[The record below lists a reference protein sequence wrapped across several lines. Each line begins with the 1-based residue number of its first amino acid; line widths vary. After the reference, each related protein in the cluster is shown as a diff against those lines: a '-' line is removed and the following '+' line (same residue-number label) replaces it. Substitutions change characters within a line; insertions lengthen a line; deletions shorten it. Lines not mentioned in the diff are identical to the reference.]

1 MPAKQIKTVDD
12 FVEEQ
17 QVKWSAKRTHVL
29 DYSEI
34 SDEMKKDLY
43 ANLSPNNDV
52 LAFVKD

>member
-17 QVKWSAKRTHVL
+17 QVKWSAKRTQVL

>member
-17 QVKWSAKRTHVL
+17 QVKLSAKRTQVL

-34 SDEMKKDLY
+34 SDEMKKDILFL
-43 ANLSPNNDV
+43 AWSLLSNNQNS
-52 LAFVKD
+52 

>member
-17 QVKWSAKRTHVL
+17 QVKLSAKRTQVL

-43 ANLSPNNDV
+43 ANLLLV
-52 LAFVKD
+52 Y